1 MISVTRGGVIGLVY
15 DQSLH
20 LDPNA
25 AGANPL
31 AALTHADGDT
41 DAAQQALYQAHDL
54 WSSIVE
60 IVVADYLIW
69 RQMGAACAIPIAVA
83 AGKSSEAVLPFEQ
96 TALTHHRLAA
106 VIASTF
112 IAAPAGS
119 ALAAWLLALQQRI
132 AKTAQTLGSVK
143 WVKMSGLGN
152 IAFTSIRDLW
162 AHELKV
168 SLKYRVLLGSSM
180 MISEFPTF

>member
-1 MISVTRGGVIGLVY
+1 MISVTRGVVIGLVY

-31 AALTHADGDT
+31 AALTHANGDT
-41 DAAQQALYQAHDL
+41 DAAQQALYQAHDP

-83 AGKSSEAVLPFEQ
+83 AGESATPTPWPVH
-96 TALTHHRLAA
+96 TALTTPFSSCRDRLYFHGRADWFGARRLAA
-106 VIASTF
+106 GPP
-112 IAAPAGS
+112 AADS
-119 ALAAWLLALQQRI
+119 
-132 AKTAQTLGSVK
+132 
-143 WVKMSGLGN
+143 
-152 IAFTSIRDLW
+152 
-162 AHELKV
+162 
-168 SLKYRVLLGSSM
+168 
-180 MISEFPTF
+180 